1 VNKPVQRVAIAMSI
15 ALSSMTITAC
25 SSSSG
30 GAAVEVP
37 VDAAVETGPSRDAN
51 CDPALTYASFG
62 KDFFATFCG
71 RCHFW
76 TQESAQLDGD
86 LLAGAAGTST
96 SMPPSAPFPTPDQ
109 RMQLVQW
116 LSCGAP

>member
-1 VNKPVQRVAIAMSI
+1 MNKLVQRAAIAVGLVL
-15 ALSSMTITAC
+15 ASMTMTAC

-30 GAAVEVP
+30 STAVQVP
-37 VDAAVETGPSRDAN
+37 VDAAVETGPTTDAN
-51 CDPALTYASFG
+51 CDPALTYDSFG
-62 KDFFATFCG
+62 RDFFGTFCA

-76 TQESAQLDGD
+76 TQESAQLDGAS
-86 LLAGAAGTST
+86 LAAAAGTST
-96 SMPPSAPFPTPDQ
+96 SMPPSAPFPTSDQ